1 MISLKQGSSF
11 WLSGCLLLLC
21 LVFSNLVLAE
31 SPLRLGENFP
41 YHVLPDPA
49 GQYSLDQAHTLLL
62 DQEKTVSSIQR
73 DGFARGYTHTVYWLK
88 TELPA
93 AAFNGKDGW
102 LEVGPNFAD
111 DIRLYLRPENSQQD
125 WTLLETGDLQSGRG
139 DLDYRNPVFVLPPP
153 PVEANHYELIVRLQS
168 ASSMLFFANLWSPE
182 AFMNASSRAT
192 AFWSF
197 YFGLAGLSSLLALL
211 LAILL
216 RTRLLWS
223 ATALTSGYLLVACVQ
238 GYISWLF
245 PATHIPWQHYATSF
259 FSLTSFAVLIWMS
272 SETLDLRHKL
282 PWVYRGLNI
291 CSLLILLLTPL
302 IFVDAYA
309 LAVSIKVVIFLGAVA
324 AFFASIP
331 YLWIRHSYDLRELG
345 LALVPAIC
353 IIGSLFG
360 VFSVFGWIAFSNDVY
375 VIWQYLLIFNM
386 LFVMLVGVYRIRKT
400 HFEEIE
406 KQRLTQSLQVE
417 REASFHQRQF
427 LGMVGHEFRTPLA
440 VISGTLENLV
450 ALEPETDHPR
460 ITRYQKIQ
468 RATDR
473 LNQLTDN
480 CLADARLSAD
490 NLYVDLQPVNFI
502 ELVFSATSLVHL
514 SDTHR
519 LSILF
524 QGKPLP
530 ASIPHCKV
538 NADAALLRIAI
549 SNILDNA
556 VKYSIGGTITLELD
570 CQSTTEVCLQVS
582 DQGAGVETELDSETI
597 FERYRRGQV
606 TKQGAGLG
614 LFVARQIVRAHQGEL
629 QLVSSS
635 AQGSCFAITL
645 PKNNNKHGADNF
657 NDE

>member
-1 MISLKQGSSF
+1 MIPRKQLSCF
-11 WLSGCLLLLC
+11 WLKGCLIFFC
-21 LVFSNLVLAE
+21 FIFSNPVLAA
-31 SPLRLGENFP
+31 SALHLGEDFP
-41 YHVLPDPA
+41 YRVLSDPA
-49 GQYSLDQAHTLLL
+49 GQLSFAQARASFLN
-62 DQEKTVSSIQR
+62 QEKAASGVQR
-73 DGFARGYTHTVYWLK
+73 NGFARGYTRTVYWLK
-88 TELPA
+88 TEIPA
-93 AAFNGKDGW
+93 QAFNDKDGW

-111 DIRLYLRPENSQQD
+111 DIRLYVRPDNSQED
-125 WTLLETGDLQSGRG
+125 WTLLQTGDLQSSRG
-139 DLDYRNPVFVLPPP
+139 DLDYRNPVFIISPPP
-153 PVEANHYELIVRLQS
+153 AMSGGYELIVRLQS
-168 ASSMLFFANLWSPE
+168 DSSMLFFANLWSPE
-182 AFMNASSRAT
+182 AFVNASSRAT

-211 LAILL
+211 LAVLL

-238 GYISWLF
+238 GYIGWLF
-245 PATHIPWQHYATSF
+245 PATNIPWQHYATSF
-259 FSLTSFAVLIWMS
+259 FSFSSFSVLIWMS

-282 PWVYRGLNI
+282 PWVYRGLNT

-302 IFVDAYA
+302 IFVDAYG
-309 LAVSIKVVIFLGAVA
+309 LAVSIKVVIFLGATAV
-324 AFFASIP
+324 FFASIP
-331 YLWIRHSYDLRELG
+331 YLWVKHSYDVRELG
-345 LALVPAIC
+345 LALVPAVC
-353 IIGSLFG
+353 ILGSLFG

-400 HFEEIE
+400 QLEEIE
-406 KQRLTQSLQVE
+406 KQRLAQSLQAE

-450 ALEPETDHPR
+450 ALETGADNLR
-460 ITRYQKIQ
+460 IPRYQKIQ
-468 RATDR
+468 RATER

-490 NLYVDLQPVNFI
+490 NLYVDLQPIDFI
-502 ELVFSATSLVHL
+502 ELILSATALVHL
-514 SDTHR
+514 SDAHQLAIR
-519 LSILF
+519 L

-530 ASIPHCKV
+530 ASPPQCWV
-538 NADAALLRIAI
+538 DADAALLRIAL

-556 VKYSIGGTITLELD
+556 VKYSSGGTITLELD
-570 CQSTTEVCLQVS
+570 CCSPEICLQIT
-582 DQGAGVETELDSETI
+582 DQGAGVEIQLDSERI

-629 QLVSSS
+629 QLISSS

-645 PKNNNKHGADNF
+645 PKNNNKHGADNHH
-657 NDE
+657 DE